1 MTKNY
6 TGFVVEL
13 HEGVLDM
20 KGFSSTARQKTVVV
34 QPLSDQNW
42 VNRAF
47 GGHLKNGRYATIYQ
61 KLRGVEPS
69 LLTLYIYGFWGVD
82 FRKGIAEYIMP
93 LYPPFW
99 RPFKQNGGHFQ
110 GNRPIS
116 ETKGR
121 RVSILTLCLCFVGHR
136 FHRKYC
142 RIHYAIAS
150 TILEAI

>member
-1 MTKNY
+1 MSCTNRADDHND
-6 TGFVVEL
+6 GN
-13 HEGVLDM
+13 G
-20 KGFSSTARQKTVVV
+20 
-34 QPLSDQNW
+34 
-42 VNRAF
+42 VNR
-47 GGHLKNGRYATIYQ
+47 GSTTHWEST
-61 KLRGVEPS
+61 EPS
-69 LLTLYIYGFWGVD
+69 LSTLYIGFLGSVD

-110 GNRPIS
+110 KNRPVS
-116 ETKGR
+116 ETKRR

-142 RIHYAIAS
+142 RMHHAIAS